1 MWAVRHEWRGF
12 RIYIH
17 FQHLWNE
24 SQNIRKKKYEVSALL
39 AEKLSSSPNSHS
51 KLKVY
56 AYYNFNRQH
65 FNGIFDFL
73 PHRNHIFVPST
84 VFQIHRTQK
93 CVCWF
98 FLFVSTLKSCYYFW
112 CYCYFGVHS
121 FVSILCWI
129 HNYVMG
135 PFLFKEPRVQAL
147 SHTWNDCVIETI
159 EWRTLSIQMRTENA
173 YGRNSKCRSRHHFES
188 KQFPQTQ
195 TDGHTIPTECRKIRE
210 REKEQKLKLN
220 ESEMWTERNFFMV
233 MILIILF
240 FVQLEYRE
248 KHFILILG

>member
-84 VFQIHRTQK
+84 VFQTHRTQK

-135 PFLFKEPRVQAL
+135 PFLFKEPRVQVL
-147 SHTWNDCVIETI
+147 FHVWNDCVIETI
-159 EWRTLSIQMRTENA
+159 VVTYIEHPNEN
-173 YGRNSKCRSRHHFES
+173 RKCLWQKFEMS
-188 KQFPQTQ
+188 FAPPFRIE
-195 TDGHTIPTECRKIRE
+195 TIPTNTNGRAHDTDRVKENKRKRE
-210 REKEQKLKLN
+210 RAKIKIKWKWNVDGKKL
-220 ESEMWTERNFFMV
+220 FYGYDFDY
-233 MILIILF
+233 IIF
-240 FVQLEYRE
+240 RT
-248 KHFILILG
+248 IGI